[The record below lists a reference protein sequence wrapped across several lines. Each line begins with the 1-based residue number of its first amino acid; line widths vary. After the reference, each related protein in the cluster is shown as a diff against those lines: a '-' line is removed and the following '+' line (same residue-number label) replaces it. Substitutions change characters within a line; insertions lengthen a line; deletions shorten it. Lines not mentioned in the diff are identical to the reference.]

1 MAMFIPITSV
11 PQSTNAMPS
20 LFLKSK
26 TLITHPDDPAILDA
40 VVEIEGD
47 RIIAVG
53 SSEDVPI
60 PFDATVIDR
69 SNQTVMAAML
79 DPHTH
84 ITINNAYGIPLSEH
98 FDLDYTTAV
107 LRGAD
112 NLRQDLITGVTTMRA
127 LGDRVG
133 IEKSFRDTIE
143 RRELLAPRLQVCVR
157 ALRPSHGTAPFLAYP
172 ADGVEELKRK
182 IGENIDEGAD
192 WTKLFITNVRD
203 GETFED
209 YLRGDLTDVAAYSRN
224 EIDTAIAFSHDRGV
238 PVCAHAIG
246 GDAMRWAMEAGIES
260 IEHANLLTEADVD
273 LFVKSSVYLSDPN
286 LQLFFDSESGFESF
300 GSWEWGWWRERV
312 EIARE
317 LTARWMPEA
326 VKAGVKICLATD
338 STHTTLW
345 RDARCLVGLGVS
357 EVDAL
362 KALTVNSAEMMG
374 LSNEVGKVAPGMLAD
389 LIALRGNPLDDIE
402 VLQDVRMVMKE
413 GVVVHEA
420 VQT

>member
-1 MAMFIPITSV
+1 
-11 PQSTNAMPS
+11 
-20 LFLKSK
+20 
-26 TLITHPDDPAILDA
+26 
-40 VVEIEGD
+40 
-47 RIIAVG
+47 
-53 SSEDVPI
+53 
-60 PFDATVIDR
+60 VIDR
-69 SNQTVMAAML
+69 SDQTVMAAMV

-84 ITINNAYGIPLSEH
+84 ITINNSYGIPLSEH
-98 FDLDYTTAV
+98 FDLDYATAV

-112 NLRQDLITGVTTMRA
+112 NLRKDLKTGVTTMRA
-127 LGDRVG
+127 LGDRIG

-143 RRELLAPRLQVCVR
+143 RRELQAPRLQVCVR

-172 ADGVEELKRK
+172 ADGTEELKRK

-209 YLRGDLTDVAAYSRN
+209 YLRGDLTDVAAYSRD

-273 LFVKSSVYLSDPN
+273 LFVKSGAYLSDPN

-300 GSWEWGWWRERV
+300 GSWEWELWRERV

-317 LTARWMPEA
+317 LTVRWMPEA

-338 STHTTLW
+338 STHATLW
-345 RDARCLVGLGVS
+345 RDARCLVELGVS
-357 EVDAL
+357 EADAL
-362 KALTVNSAEMMG
+362 KAVTVNGAEMMG
-374 LSNEVGKVAPGMLAD
+374 LSDDVGKVAPGMLAD
-389 LIALRGNPLDDIE
+389 LIALGGNPLDDIE
-402 VLQDVRMVMKE
+402 ALRDVRMVMKE
-413 GVVVHEA
+413 GVVVSEKE
-420 VQT
+420 QKRFR